1 MKYYILYSCLMIID
15 NEHYTC
21 ISKNRNKMFIYIS
34 YKTLCSAKIYKKHTS
49 VLNIES
55 FSPKT

>member
-1 MKYYILYSCLMIID
+1 MIID

-21 ISKNRNKMFIYIS
+21 ISKTRNKMFIYIS
-34 YKTLCSAKIYKKHTS
+34 YKTLCSAKIFKKHTS

-55 FSPKT
+55 FSPKP